1 MNIYLDNAATT
12 PLSREAFLEMEPF
25 LFGSFGNPSSAHS
38 LGRISRL
45 ALEKSR
51 ATIADHLN
59 AAPSQIIF
67 TSGGTEADNTAIQS
81 SIAAGVKRVITSAL
95 EHHAVLN
102 TLKAAERE
110 DKIELVYLENDH
122 KGNISLTALDRL
134 LQDEKPTLISLMHG
148 NNEIG
153 NLNPIL
159 DIADLAEHYGAIF
172 HSDTVQTMGHVRY
185 NTRLL
190 GPDFL
195 VGSAHKFHGPKGVG
209 FLYAK
214 DPGKVLPLI
223 SGGSQENK
231 KRGGTENVAGIVG
244 MAAALSNAYQHLDRH
259 EAYILFLKERLIKGL
274 RDIPGIHFNGL
285 SADLEQSLST
295 VLSISSDQIDR
306 DVDLLTLLD
315 QEGICASGGSA
326 CSSGNP
332 SHVIQALGGARG
344 QDTLRFSF
352 SRYNTGSEI
361 DRLLSVIQGLSSRS
375 ILNRSLSA

>member
-25 LFGSFGNPSSAHS
+25 LFGSFGNPSSSHS

-51 ATIADHLN
+51 ATIAGYLN
-59 AAPSQIIF
+59 AEPAQIIF

-102 TLKAAERE
+102 TLKVAERE
-110 DKIELVYLENDH
+110 NKIELVYLENDH
-122 KGNISLTALDRL
+122 KGNISITALDRL

-172 HSDTVQTMGHVRY
+172 HSDTVQTMGHIRY

-223 SGGSQENK
+223 SGGSQENR

-244 MAAALSNAYQHLDRH
+244 MAAALAKSYQHLDRH
-259 EAYILFLKERLIKGL
+259 EAYILFLKERLINGL

-285 SADLEQSLST
+285 SANLEQSLST
-295 VLSISSDQIDR
+295 VLSISADQNDR

-332 SHVIQALGGARG
+332 SHVIQALGGKAG

-361 DRLLSVIQGLSSRS
+361 DRLLSVIQGLSTNTV
-375 ILNRSLSA
+375 LNRSLSA

>member
-295 VLSISSDQIDR
+295 VLSISFDQNDR

-315 QEGICASGGSA
+315 QEGIFASGGSA